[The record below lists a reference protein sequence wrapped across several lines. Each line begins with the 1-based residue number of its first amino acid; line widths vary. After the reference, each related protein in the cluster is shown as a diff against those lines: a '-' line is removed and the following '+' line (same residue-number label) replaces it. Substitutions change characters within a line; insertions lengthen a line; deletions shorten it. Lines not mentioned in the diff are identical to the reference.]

1 MKMARPQR
9 RGRLPGIIPSKF
21 SSILGLYHHGVTR
34 GHHGQWNNQRKCAVR
49 LWNHAWDVEDVWSS
63 SWTAE
68 IVETDTRR
76 TYTHCSKTD
85 TSYGTYSYV
94 MHILLSTIQDLLL
107 RTKYVCTW
115 RGLSVGTRHSTTCLL
130 LSLVPSSKVVPPRL
144 SIGLLLYAMILV
156 EEFEVPTTTSL
167 LMMAPNLPSTQLT
180 RME

>member
-63 SWTAE
+63 SWTVG

-85 TSYGTYSYV
+85 ASYGTYSYV
-94 MHILLSTIQDLLL
+94 IHILLSTIQDLFAIAADLLL
-107 RTKYVCTW
+107 RTKYVCSTW
-115 RGLSVGTRHSTTCLL
+115 RGLSVGTASSACYSLSYPQARWPRHDY
-130 LSLVPSSKVVPPRL
+130 P
-144 SIGLLLYAMILV
+144 
-156 EEFEVPTTTSL
+156 
-167 LMMAPNLPSTQLT
+167 
-180 RME
+180 